1 MRRPVLL
8 TLAVLG
14 GVVCLIGGVGLF
26 ASLSDTGKTGP
37 LTAQSGALAGSAD
50 IKLTTAHLVDPT
62 MSGQLSIACDNAGY
76 SDDLTTDTNTISA
89 SPNFTSDKLFFCI
102 KNVGSQ
108 PVSVTFDAFEMVDVE
123 LACTGDEALFDSDCG
138 LPGGVPGIGELSGV
152 LSVIVEW
159 YPQCDPNPIHEQSTR
174 GLKSLASTPL
184 ALHGLSAS
192 GGPPECYSLTLS
204 YPEAGPTSTN
214 TPAMIQ
220 AAQSDQVTWRF
231 RFNAST

>member
-1 MRRPVLL
+1 
-8 TLAVLG
+8 
-14 GVVCLIGGVGLF
+14 LIGGVGLF

-123 LACTGDEALFDSDCG
+123 LDCTGDEALFDAGGCG
-138 LPGGVPGIGELSGV
+138 VVGGTPFTGELSGV
-152 LSVIVEW
+152 LSVIVER
-159 YPQCDPNPIHEQSTR
+159 YPQCDPNPIHEQTTR
-174 GLKSLASTPL
+174 GLKSLESTPL
-184 ALHGLSAS
+184 ALHSLSAS

-204 YPEAGPTSTN
+204 YPEASPASPN